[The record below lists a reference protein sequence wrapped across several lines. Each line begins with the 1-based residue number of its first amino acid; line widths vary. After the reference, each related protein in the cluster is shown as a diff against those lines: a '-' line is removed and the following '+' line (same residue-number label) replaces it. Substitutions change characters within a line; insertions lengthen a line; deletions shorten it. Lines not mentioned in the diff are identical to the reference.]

1 MDFIALIAF
10 VLVLQRIYVDATLC
24 SPYLIIPS
32 DGSRSP
38 RCNELIVDFG
48 VLKIGT
54 ELIPKGLRLEVCS
67 ILLNLKSNYPN
78 LWMVRLIG
86 LSFTL
91 FYDLRLISILNS
103 CVICGS

>member
-67 ILLNLKSNYPN
+67 ILLNLK
-78 LWMVRLIG
+78 
-86 LSFTL
+86 
-91 FYDLRLISILNS
+91 
-103 CVICGS
+103 